1 MEGGGAPMPD
11 NPELDRY
18 WAGQI
23 DQKLQGL
30 AEQFERER
38 SERIAQFT
46 EDRKE
51 RRQYNEGVR
60 NVIEAQTEAVRT
72 LTAKVDTRAP
82 RSFNFGVMSM
92 SFNSVRTAT
101 SPAPWATSR

>member
-23 DQKLQGL
+23 DQKLKGL
-30 AEQFERER
+30 ADQFERER
-38 SERIAQFT
+38 NERIAQFT

-51 RRQYNEGVR
+51 RRHYNGKR
-60 NVIEAQTEAVRT
+60 RFQ
-72 LTAKVDTRAP
+72 
-82 RSFNFGVMSM
+82 
-92 SFNSVRTAT
+92 AT
-101 SPAPWATSR
+101 CLSAGMVG